1 MQMYEAMRW
10 WCGVLC
16 GLVLTACSSEY
27 EGESFP
33 RVVRASD
40 VEIVDPVPQDSR
52 VIGVVTHL
60 EEAEVNGN
68 SITERALW
76 CDVEERLIRRMR
88 RTAAREGGEF
98 LVDVYCST
106 FEDED
111 DSPVHDDPDT
121 AIVETSL
128 HCETYCEAE
137 VARLW
142 AHD

>member
-1 MQMYEAMRW
+1 MRM
-10 WCGVLC
+10 WCGVLL
-16 GLVLTACSSEY
+16 GLFLTACSSEY

-33 RVVRASD
+33 RVVRASE
-40 VEIVDPVPQDSR
+40 VAVVDELPHGTR
-52 VIGVVTHL
+52 VIGIASHL

-68 SITERALW
+68 SITERSLW
-76 CDVEERLIRRMR
+76 CDVDDRLIRRMR

-111 DSPVHDDPDT
+111 DSPIHDDPDT

-128 HCETYCEAE
+128 HCQTYCEAE
-137 VARLW
+137 VARQW
-142 AHD
+142 VHD